1 MKMNHRRVEIVAI
14 KTLEIS
20 LLIECREE
28 IQMQIY
34 YIFSSLQYAMLTII
48 VSNVLLRATIQ
59 TEAEKEESCM
69 YGGVGMSK
77 LVNTMYVEIS
87 TDYYRG
93 N

>member
-1 MKMNHRRVEIVAI
+1 M
-14 KTLEIS
+14 S
-20 LLIECREE
+20 
-28 IQMQIY
+28 
-34 YIFSSLQYAMLTII
+34 TII

-77 LVNTMYVEIS
+77 LVNALYVEIS